1 MRELIADTET
11 DGLLP
16 NMTTMHSLVLRDA
29 ALDGQIVASCA
40 SIAGEPVAG
49 FAPISE
55 GLRIMESADLIIGHN
70 MIGYDDPA
78 IRKMYPSFKMP
89 KMFDTMVA
97 AAVIWPSDRLREID
111 FKLLKAGKIPAK
123 LIGRQALE
131 AWGHRLGNFKGDYKQ
146 WCADNG
152 IEEPFAIWRPE
163 LQSYCEQDT
172 STTLSLYQSILRQK
186 WPQSSLDLE
195 MAVAPIIARQER
207 RGVAFNRTKAEALEG
222 KLRVR
227 YSVLEQEL
235 ASAFPPWEVRTP
247 FTPKASNKTK
257 GWVKGVPTEKVKTII
272 FNPASRDH
280 IANRLITLYGW
291 VPEEYTKPPKGGA
304 PKPKIDEKSLT
315 GMDFPCAPVLREYLM
330 LGKRL
335 GQLADGKE
343 ALLKHLKPD
352 GRIYGRVY
360 QNGAVTGRM
369 AHATPNNANVPKPGT
384 PYGEEFR
391 ECYEAAFGYVLCGI
405 DADALEL
412 CCLAGYMARYD
423 LGAYVKTVL
432 EGKKEDGTDIHSV
445 NARALGLDPVKKY
458 AVEGKMVSGREIAK
472 VWFYAFIYG
481 AGDAKLGFI
490 LGVLGAGAPAAGKA
504 SRARFLKKLPALK
517 KLADTIKE
525 RLKVRKYLLGLDGR
539 LMFARSAHSSLNTV
553 LQSAGAILMKK
564 ALVLL
569 DAALQLHGFV
579 PGVDYEF
586 VLNVHDEWQIECR
599 REIAGVIGEYG
610 KTAIKDAGKAFRFQC
625 PLAGSAKVG
634 ANWRETH

>member
-16 NMTTMHSLVLRDA
+16 DMTMMHSLVLRDVS
-29 ALDGQIVASCA
+29 DGQIVASCA
-40 SIAGEPVAG
+40 SIAGEPCAG
-49 FAPISE
+49 YATIEE
-55 GLRIMESADLIIGHN
+55 GLAIMETADLVIGHN
-70 MIGYDDPA
+70 WIGFDA
-78 IRKMYPSFKMP
+78 WAVRKKYPKVRMP

-97 AAVIWPSDRLREID
+97 ASVIWPSDRLRTFD
-111 FKLLKAGKIPAK
+111 FKLHRAGTLPAQM
-123 LIGRQALE
+123 IGRQSLE
-131 AWGHRLGNFKGDYKQ
+131 AWGHRLKNFKGEYKT
-146 WCADNG
+146 WCAENG
-152 IEEPFAIWRPE
+152 IEEPFRVWRPE
-163 LQSYCEQDT
+163 LQTYCEQDT
-172 STTLSLYQSILRQK
+172 DTTLSLYRRILKENWPAQSLE
-186 WPQSSLDLE
+186 LE
-195 MAVAPIIARQER
+195 MAVAPIISRQEQ
-207 RGVAFNRTKAEALEG
+207 RGVAFNRAKGEAIER

-227 YSVLEQEL
+227 YAVLEENL
-235 ASAFPPWEVRTP
+235 LTAFPPWDVVTP

-257 GWVKGVPTEKVKTII
+257 GWVKGVPTTKTKTII

-291 VPEEYTKPPKGGA
+291 VPEEFTKGGKGKA

-330 LGKRL
+330 IGKRL

-343 ALLKHLKPD
+343 ALLTHLKAS
-352 GRIYGRVY
+352 GRIHGRVY

-369 AHATPNNANVPKPGT
+369 AHASPNNANVPKPGT

-391 ECYEAAFGYVLCGI
+391 ECYEAGPGYVLVGI

-412 CCLAGYMARYD
+412 CCLAGYMAKYD

-445 NARALGLDPVKKY
+445 NARALGLDPAARY
-458 AVEGKMVSGREIAK
+458 PVEGKQVSGREIAK

-481 AGDAKLGFI
+481 AGDPKLGFI
-490 LGVLGAGAPAAGKA
+490 LGKAGEAAKAAGKA
-504 SRARFLKKLPALK
+504 SRARFLKTLPALK
-517 KLADTIKE
+517 KLSETIKE
-525 RLKVRKYLLGLDGR
+525 RLRVRRYLLGLDGR
-539 LMFARSAHSSLNTV
+539 LMYARSAHSSLNTV

-586 VLNVHDEWQIECR
+586 VLNVHDEWQLECR
-599 REIAGVIGEYG
+599 KEIASVVGEYG
-610 KTAIKDAGKAFRFQC
+610 KTAIREAGEAFRFKC